1 MLHLSCTCNFIT
13 GSWSTSLSLRRL
25 ALALALVFAMRNR
38 RNDWISVG
46 IVLDKRPII
55 IENVPIREEP
65 NGSRIKQFGDS
76 RI

>member
-13 GSWSTSLSLRRL
+13 GSWSTSLSLRR
-25 ALALALVFAMRNR
+25 LALALVFAMRNR

>member
-25 ALALALVFAMRNR
+25 ALALVFAMRNR
-38 RNDWISVG
+38 RDDWISVG
-46 IVLDKRPII
+46 IVLDKRSII
-55 IENVPIREEP
+55 IENVPIREGP

>member
-25 ALALALVFAMRNR
+25 ALALVFAMRNR
-38 RNDWISVG
+38 RDDWISVG

-55 IENVPIREEP
+55 IENVPIREGP
-65 NGSRIKQFGDS
+65 NGFRIKQFGDS

>member
-25 ALALALVFAMRNR
+25 ALALVFAMRNR
-38 RNDWISVG
+38 RDDWISVG

-55 IENVPIREEP
+55 IENVPIREGP
-65 NGSRIKQFGDS
+65 NDSRIKQFGDS

>member
-13 GSWSTSLSLRRL
+13 GSWSASLSLRR
-25 ALALALVFAMRNR
+25 LALALVFAMRNR
-38 RNDWISVG
+38 RDDWISVG

-55 IENVPIREEP
+55 IENVPIREGP

>member
-25 ALALALVFAMRNR
+25 ALVFAMRNR
-38 RNDWISVG
+38 RDDWISVG

-55 IENVPIREEP
+55 IENVPIREGP

>member
-25 ALALALVFAMRNR
+25 ALVFAMRNR
-38 RNDWISVG
+38 RDDWISVG

-55 IENVPIREEP
+55 IENVPIREGP
-65 NGSRIKQFGDS
+65 NDSRIKQFGDS